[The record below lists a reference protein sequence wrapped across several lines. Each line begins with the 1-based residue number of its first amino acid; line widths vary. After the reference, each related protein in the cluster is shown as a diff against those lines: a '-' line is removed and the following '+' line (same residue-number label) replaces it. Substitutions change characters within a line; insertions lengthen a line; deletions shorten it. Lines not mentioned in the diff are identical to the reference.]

1 MTVVVGS
8 RRKTRKTMNT
18 SKIGTPATGSL
29 KKCGKNKLRRQ
40 YKRRM
45 RMAKICAACAARA
58 PIRRSILDIAC
69 NLATFRD
76 VSPCLVSIR
85 DRRLPPGRGRASLHS
100 LSLPVMPFRPRRL
113 IVPLSL
119 LALAAGGYAWWHQG
133 QKAAPVE
140 FNLAPVARAT
150 ITQLVT
156 ATGDLQPVSTVEV
169 SSQISGLIQE
179 VAVDYNSRV
188 KAGDVLARIDPATYT
203 NRLRQA
209 EAELVNT
216 TANHRLAKLNA
227 ERITSLHERNLVS
240 QQELDQALAQLAQ
253 ADAQLLI
260 RTAAVETA
268 KVDLSRCTITAPI
281 DGLVLDRPA
290 IAGKTVSASTSA
302 PVLFI
307 LVNDLS
313 ELQIKAAIAEADI
326 GNVREGQSVA
336 FTVDAFPGRSFQGVV
351 RQIRNQPVVQSN
363 VVTYATLIDVANE
376 RLELKPGMTANVSIT
391 IQEKTDVLTVPNS
404 VLRARVPEE
413 LRLPAAPVA
422 TGAAP
427 AAPADPIAALLA
439 EVGYVAGADSRPTRD
454 QISRARA
461 LAAERGIVLPERRRG
476 GRGPSAES
484 TETVRTLYLPETAP
498 EGPRARP
505 IEVRLGITD
514 GVRTEVLG
522 GLDETASVIASVRD
536 PAAEAAPAASTAT
549 NPFAPANIGRR
560 R

>member
-1 MTVVVGS
+1 
-8 RRKTRKTMNT
+8 
-18 SKIGTPATGSL
+18 
-29 KKCGKNKLRRQ
+29 
-40 YKRRM
+40 
-45 RMAKICAACAARA
+45 
-58 PIRRSILDIAC
+58 
-69 NLATFRD
+69 
-76 VSPCLVSIR
+76 
-85 DRRLPPGRGRASLHS
+85 
-100 LSLPVMPFRPRRL
+100 MPFRPRHL
-113 IVPLSL
+113 VVPLSL
-119 LALAAGGYAWWHQG
+119 LALAAGGYAWWHKG
-133 QKAAPVE
+133 QQAAPVE

-391 IQEKTDVLTVPNS
+391 IQEKMDVLTVPNS

-422 TGAAP
+422 AAAGAAA
-427 AAPADPIAALLA
+427 AAPADPMAALLA
-439 EVGYVAGADSRPTRD
+439 EVGYVAGSDSRPTRD

-484 TETVRTLYLPETAP
+484 TETVRTLYLPETSP

-522 GLDETASVIASVRD
+522 GLEETASVIASVRD
-536 PAAEAAPAASTAT
+536 PAAEAAPAAAAT